1 MNYWNIFVHFTH
13 FETSP
18 KACRWSK
25 SAKKRTININEGK
38 KIHSKEYVS
47 CFGDILCWRIKQS
60 DWLRD
65 FSFNKWRTSSF
76 FHLRFLQKVWKLLLL
91 LYSRKKEHAWTDK
104 NFWYFSPIWVHI
116 GSFLSPSGRLG
127 SFFKK
132 SFVSFMILCICNFMH
147 KIGKADE
154 PFLRSCVKSRLKES
168 NS

>member
-25 SAKKRTININEGK
+25 SAKKRTIKINEGK

-76 FHLRFLQKVWKLLLL
+76 LHLRFLQKVWKLLLL

-104 NFWYFSPIWVHI
+104 IFDIFPQFGYILGAFWALLAGLDHFS
-116 GSFLSPSGRLG
+116 
-127 SFFKK
+127 KK
-132 SFVSFMILCICNFMH
+132 ALCLLWLYVFATLCIKLAKLMSLSWDLALR
-147 KIGKADE
+147 AD
-154 PFLRSCVKSRLKES
+154 
-168 NS
+168 

>member
-25 SAKKRTININEGK
+25 SAKKRTIKINEGK

-76 FHLRFLQKVWKLLLL
+76 LHLRFLQKVWKLLLL

-104 NFWYFSPIWVHI
+104 IFDIFPQFGYILGAFWALLAGLDHFS
-116 GSFLSPSGRLG
+116 
-127 SFFKK
+127 KK
-132 SFVSFMILCICNFMH
+132 ALCLLWFYIFATLCIKLEKLMNLSWDLALR
-147 KIGKADE
+147 AD
-154 PFLRSCVKSRLKES
+154 
-168 NS
+168 

>member
-1 MNYWNIFVHFTH
+1 MNYCNIFVHFTH

-25 SAKKRTININEGK
+25 SAKKRTIKINEGK

-76 FHLRFLQKVWKLLLL
+76 LHLRFLQKVWKLLLL

-104 NFWYFSPIWVHI
+104 IFDIFPQFGYILGAFWALLAGLDHFS
-116 GSFLSPSGRLG
+116 
-127 SFFKK
+127 KK
-132 SFVSFMILCICNFMH
+132 ALCLLWFYVFATLCIKLEKLMSLSWDLALR
-147 KIGKADE
+147 AD
-154 PFLRSCVKSRLKES
+154 
-168 NS
+168 

>member
-25 SAKKRTININEGK
+25 SAKKRTIKINEGK

-76 FHLRFLQKVWKLLLL
+76 LHLRFLQKVWKLLLL

-104 NFWYFSPIWVHI
+104 IFDIFPQFGYILGAF
-116 GSFLSPSGRLG
+116 FG

-132 SFVSFMILCICNFMH
+132 SFVSFMILYICNFMH
-147 KIGKADE
+147 KIGKTDE

>member
-25 SAKKRTININEGK
+25 SAKKRTIKINEGK

-76 FHLRFLQKVWKLLLL
+76 LHLRFLQKVWKLLLL

-104 NFWYFSPIWVHI
+104 IFAIFPQFGYILGAFWALLAGLDHFS
-116 GSFLSPSGRLG
+116 
-127 SFFKK
+127 KK
-132 SFVSFMILCICNFMH
+132 VLCLLWFYIFATLCIKLEKLMNLSWDLALR
-147 KIGKADE
+147 AD
-154 PFLRSCVKSRLKES
+154 
-168 NS
+168 